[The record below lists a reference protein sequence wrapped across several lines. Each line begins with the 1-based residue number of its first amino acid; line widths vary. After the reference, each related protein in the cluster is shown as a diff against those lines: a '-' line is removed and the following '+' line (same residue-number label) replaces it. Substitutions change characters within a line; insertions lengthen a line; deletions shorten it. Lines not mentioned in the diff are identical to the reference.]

1 MACSL
6 MPTGKAHS
14 HIGCFL
20 KWFSKF
26 AAVSEVGLLI
36 NAFSNL
42 SMILPLV
49 YLVAPFRGFDWFM
62 LLYVLLVRRPV
73 IL

>member
-20 KWFSKF
+20 KWFRKF

-36 NAFSNL
+36 NAFSTL
-42 SMILPLV
+42 SMMLPLV
-49 YLVAPFRGFDWFM
+49 CMFVCLMGSF
-62 LLYVLLVRRPV
+62 
-73 IL
+73 